1 MKHSKMLVALVAA
14 FGFIGVAAAADD
26 FTVSGGAHTSS
37 DFNFRGQTLT
47 GESPTMGAGATVG
60 HTSGAF
66 AALGLDTV
74 NLTGATGGEKQ
85 LLTSL
90 TVGYGTS
97 VGDVKLAGGVSRY
110 NFSGANSVHDL
121 SFSEAFVSANWNG
134 VSAAVYRNVNGAV
147 GNPSRLGNG
156 DVYGSLGYTYT
167 FGKASVGAD
176 VGYYWYD
183 APTAKNGVA
192 ATTLHAGYQVGQAL
206 SLGVAYQVDGDDAAG
221 ADQERNNTGRVSLA
235 FSF

>member
-14 FGFIGVAAAADD
+14 LGFIGGAAAADD
-26 FTVSGGAHTSS
+26 FTVSGGAHASS

-47 GESPTMGAGATVG
+47 GEGATLGAGATVG
-60 HTSGAF
+60 HASGGF
-66 AALGLDTV
+66 AALGVDTV
-74 NLTGATGGEKQ
+74 NMTGATSGQ
-85 LLTSL
+85 AQRLTSL
-90 TVGYGTS
+90 TAGYGTQ
-97 VGDVKLAGGVSRY
+97 VGDVKLAGGVTRY
-110 NFSGANSVHDL
+110 NFSGANSVNDL

-167 FGKASVGAD
+167 FGNASVGAD

-183 APTAKNGVA
+183 AQVAKNGVA
-192 ATTLHAGYQVGQAL
+192 ATTLHAGYQISKAL

-235 FSF
+235 ASF